1 MISIIKDLF
10 SNQVGSAVI
19 LTIIGAITKSIFSFI
34 AETFFTLILRADKS
48 SRMAQNLFCTHLRS
62 VSKGGTAVPPTVVR
76 PHRDWHLSYKIICLS
91 SDYAQSLIP
100 SLKAVLRYQ
109 GMYTITNGNIY
120 PHKFHKWII
129 PFVLIS
135 LLLYIGAEIYRG
147 SSQSD
152 GIEILKSLYVVI
164 VAFIVWCW
172 VAACALRVS
181 SISKSSMPISHPQT
195 ILNPRHTISVQYSII
210 DIPSLADLLPV
221 NTDTWQ

>member
-19 LTIIGAITKSIFSFI
+19 LTIIGAITKKYIQFHRRDFFSRSSSEQI
-34 AETFFTLILRADKS
+34 KAVEWLRTSSVPISDPLAKAEQQFRLQSFGL
-48 SRMAQNLFCTHLRS
+48 
-62 VSKGGTAVPPTVVR
+62 
-76 PHRDWHLSYKIICLS
+76 HRDWHLSYKIICLS

-120 PHKFHKWII
+120 PHKFHKQII

-181 SISKSSMPISHPQT
+181 SISKKLNVYIPPANDFKSKTYDFSS
-195 ILNPRHTISVQYSII
+195 ILNNRYPQ
-210 DIPSLADLLPV
+210 PG
-221 NTDTWQ
+221 

>member
-1 MISIIKDLF
+1 MISVIKDLF
-10 SNQVGSAVI
+10 SNQVVSAVI
-19 LTIIGAITKSIFSFI
+19 LTIIGAITKKYIQFHRRDFFSRSSSEQI
-34 AETFFTLILRADKS
+34 KAVEWLRTSSVPISDPLAKAEQQFRLQSFGL
-48 SRMAQNLFCTHLRS
+48 
-62 VSKGGTAVPPTVVR
+62 
-76 PHRDWHLSYKIICLS
+76 HRDWHLSYKIICLS

-120 PHKFHKWII
+120 PHKLHKWII

-181 SISKSSMPISHPQT
+181 SISKKLNVYIPPANDFKSKTYDFSS
-195 ILNPRHTISVQYSII
+195 ILNNRYP
-210 DIPSLADLLPV
+210 
-221 NTDTWQ
+221 

>member
-34 AETFFTLILRADKS
+34 AETFSRSSSEQIKAVEWLRTS
-48 SRMAQNLFCTHLRS
+48 S
-62 VSKGGTAVPPTVVR
+62 VPISDPLAKAEQQFR
-76 PHRDWHLSYKIICLS
+76 LQSFGLHRDWHLSYKIICLS

-210 DIPSLADLLPV
+210 DIPSPADLLPV
-221 NTDTWQ
+221 NTDTRQ

>member
-19 LTIIGAITKSIFSFI
+19 LTIIGAITKKYIQFHRRDFFSRSSSEQI
-34 AETFFTLILRADKS
+34 KAVEWLRTSSVPISDPLAKAEQQFRLQSFGL
-48 SRMAQNLFCTHLRS
+48 
-62 VSKGGTAVPPTVVR
+62 
-76 PHRDWHLSYKIICLS
+76 HRDWHLSYKIICLS

-181 SISKSSMPISHPQT
+181 SISKKLNVYIPPADDFKSKTYDFSS
-195 ILNPRHTISVQYSII
+195 ILNNRYP
-210 DIPSLADLLPV
+210 
-221 NTDTWQ
+221 

>member
-1 MISIIKDLF
+1 MISVIKDLF
-10 SNQVGSAVI
+10 SNQVVSAVI
-19 LTIIGAITKSIFSFI
+19 LTIIGAITKKYIQFHRRDFFSRSSSEQI
-34 AETFFTLILRADKS
+34 KAVEWLRTSSVPISDPLAKAEQQFRLQSFGL
-48 SRMAQNLFCTHLRS
+48 
-62 VSKGGTAVPPTVVR
+62 
-76 PHRDWHLSYKIICLS
+76 HRDWHLSYKIICLS

-181 SISKSSMPISHPQT
+181 SISKK
-195 ILNPRHTISVQYSII
+195 LNVY
-210 DIPSLADLLPV
+210 IPPANDFKSKTALL
-221 NTDTWQ
+221 NKSNFC

>member
-19 LTIIGAITKSIFSFI
+19 LTIIGAITKKYIQFHRRDFFSRSSSEQI
-34 AETFFTLILRADKS
+34 KAVEWLRTSSVPISDPLAKAEQQFRLQSFGL
-48 SRMAQNLFCTHLRS
+48 
-62 VSKGGTAVPPTVVR
+62 
-76 PHRDWHLSYKIICLS
+76 HRDWHLSYKIICLS

-181 SISKSSMPISHPQT
+181 SISKKLNAYTPPANDFKSKTYDFSS
-195 ILNPRHTISVQYSII
+195 ILNNRYP
-210 DIPSLADLLPV
+210 
-221 NTDTWQ
+221 

>member
-19 LTIIGAITKSIFSFI
+19 LTIIGAITKKYIQFHRRDFFSRSSSEQI
-34 AETFFTLILRADKS
+34 KAVEWLRTSSVPISDPLAKAEQQFRLQSFGL
-48 SRMAQNLFCTHLRS
+48 
-62 VSKGGTAVPPTVVR
+62 
-76 PHRDWHLSYKIICLS
+76 HRDWHLSYKIICLS

-129 PFVLIS
+129 PSVLIS

-181 SISKSSMPISHPQT
+181 SISKKLNAYIAPANDFKSKTYDFSS
-195 ILNPRHTISVQYSII
+195 ILNNRYP
-210 DIPSLADLLPV
+210 
-221 NTDTWQ
+221 

>member
-19 LTIIGAITKSIFSFI
+19 LTIIGAITKKYIQFHRRDFFSRSSSEQI
-34 AETFFTLILRADKS
+34 KAVEWLRTSSVPISDPLAKAEQQFRLQSFGL
-48 SRMAQNLFCTHLRS
+48 
-62 VSKGGTAVPPTVVR
+62 
-76 PHRDWHLSYKIICLS
+76 HRDWHLSYKIICLS

-181 SISKSSMPISHPQT
+181 SISKKLNSYIPPANDFKSKTYDFSS
-195 ILNPRHTISVQYSII
+195 ILNNRYP
-210 DIPSLADLLPV
+210 
-221 NTDTWQ
+221 

>member
-19 LTIIGAITKSIFSFI
+19 LTIIGAITKKYIQFHRRDFFSRSSSEQI
-34 AETFFTLILRADKS
+34 KAVEWLRTSSVPISDPLAKAEQQFRLQSFGL
-48 SRMAQNLFCTHLRS
+48 
-62 VSKGGTAVPPTVVR
+62 
-76 PHRDWHLSYKIICLS
+76 HRDWHLSYKIICLS

-120 PHKFHKWII
+120 PHKFHKRII
-129 PFVLIS
+129 P
-135 LLLYIGAEIYRG
+135 
-147 SSQSD
+147 SQSD

-181 SISKSSMPISHPQT
+181 SISKKLNAYIPPANDFKSKTYDFSS
-195 ILNPRHTISVQYSII
+195 ILNNRYP
-210 DIPSLADLLPV
+210 
-221 NTDTWQ
+221 

>member
-10 SNQVGSAVI
+10 SNQVISAVI
-19 LTIIGAITKSIFSFI
+19 LTIIGAITKKYIQFHRRDFFSRSSSEQI
-34 AETFFTLILRADKS
+34 KAVEWLRTSSVPISDPLAKAEQQFRLQSFGL
-48 SRMAQNLFCTHLRS
+48 
-62 VSKGGTAVPPTVVR
+62 
-76 PHRDWHLSYKIICLS
+76 HRDWHLSYKIICLS

-120 PHKFHKWII
+120 PHKFHKRTI

-181 SISKSSMPISHPQT
+181 SISKKLNAYISPANDFKSKTYDFSS
-195 ILNPRHTISVQYSII
+195 ILNNRYP
-210 DIPSLADLLPV
+210 
-221 NTDTWQ
+221 

>member
-1 MISIIKDLF
+1 MISVIKDLF
-10 SNQVGSAVI
+10 SNQVVSSVI
-19 LTIIGAITKSIFSFI
+19 LTIIGAITKKYIQFHRRDFFSRSSSEQI
-34 AETFFTLILRADKS
+34 KAVEWLRTSSVPISDPLAKAEQQFRLQSFGL
-48 SRMAQNLFCTHLRS
+48 
-62 VSKGGTAVPPTVVR
+62 
-76 PHRDWHLSYKIICLS
+76 HRDWHLSYKIICLS

-181 SISKSSMPISHPQT
+181 SISKKLNVYIPPANDFKSKTYDFSS
-195 ILNPRHTISVQYSII
+195 ILNNRYP
-210 DIPSLADLLPV
+210 
-221 NTDTWQ
+221 

>member
-10 SNQVGSAVI
+10 SNQVVSAVI
-19 LTIIGAITKSIFSFI
+19 LTIIGAITKKYIQFHRRDFFSRSSSEQI
-34 AETFFTLILRADKS
+34 KAVEWLRTSSVPISDPLAKAEQQFRLQSFGL
-48 SRMAQNLFCTHLRS
+48 
-62 VSKGGTAVPPTVVR
+62 
-76 PHRDWHLSYKIICLS
+76 HRDWHLSYKIICLS

-181 SISKSSMPISHPQT
+181 SISKKLNAYISPANDFKSKTYDFSS
-195 ILNPRHTISVQYSII
+195 ILNNRYP
-210 DIPSLADLLPV
+210 
-221 NTDTWQ
+221 

>member
-19 LTIIGAITKSIFSFI
+19 LTIIGAITKKYIQFHRRDFFSRSSSEQI
-34 AETFFTLILRADKS
+34 KAVEWLRTSSVPISDPLAKAEQQFRLQSFGL
-48 SRMAQNLFCTHLRS
+48 
-62 VSKGGTAVPPTVVR
+62 
-76 PHRDWHLSYKIICLS
+76 HRDWHLSYKIICLS

-181 SISKSSMPISHPQT
+181 SISKKLNAYILPANDFKSKTYDFSS
-195 ILNPRHTISVQYSII
+195 ILNNRYP
-210 DIPSLADLLPV
+210 
-221 NTDTWQ
+221 

>member
-19 LTIIGAITKSIFSFI
+19 LTIIGAITKKYIQFHRRDFFSRSSSEQI
-34 AETFFTLILRADKS
+34 KAVEWLRTSSVPISDPLAKAEQQFRLQSFGL
-48 SRMAQNLFCTHLRS
+48 
-62 VSKGGTAVPPTVVR
+62 
-76 PHRDWHLSYKIICLS
+76 HRDWHLSYKIICLS

-181 SISKSSMPISHPQT
+181 SISKKLNDYIPPANDFKSKTYDFSS
-195 ILNPRHTISVQYSII
+195 ILNNRYP
-210 DIPSLADLLPV
+210 
-221 NTDTWQ
+221 

>member
-19 LTIIGAITKSIFSFI
+19 LTIIGAITKKYIQFHRRDFFSRSSSEQI
-34 AETFFTLILRADKS
+34 KAVEWLRTSSVPISDPLAKAEQQFRLQSFGL
-48 SRMAQNLFCTHLRS
+48 
-62 VSKGGTAVPPTVVR
+62 
-76 PHRDWHLSYKIICLS
+76 HRDWHLSYKIICLS

-181 SISKSSMPISHPQT
+181 SISKKPNAYIPPANDFKSKTYDFSS
-195 ILNPRHTISVQYSII
+195 ILNNRYP
-210 DIPSLADLLPV
+210 
-221 NTDTWQ
+221 

>member
-1 MISIIKDLF
+1 MISVIKDLF
-10 SNQVGSAVI
+10 SNQVVSAVI
-19 LTIIGAITKSIFSFI
+19 LTIIGAITKKYIQFHRRDFFSRSSSEQI
-34 AETFFTLILRADKS
+34 KAVEWLRTSSVPISDPLAKAEQQFRLQSFGL
-48 SRMAQNLFCTHLRS
+48 
-62 VSKGGTAVPPTVVR
+62 
-76 PHRDWHLSYKIICLS
+76 HRDWHLSYKLICLS

-181 SISKSSMPISHPQT
+181 SISKKLNVYIPPANDFKSKTYDFSS
-195 ILNPRHTISVQYSII
+195 ILNNRYP
-210 DIPSLADLLPV
+210 
-221 NTDTWQ
+221 